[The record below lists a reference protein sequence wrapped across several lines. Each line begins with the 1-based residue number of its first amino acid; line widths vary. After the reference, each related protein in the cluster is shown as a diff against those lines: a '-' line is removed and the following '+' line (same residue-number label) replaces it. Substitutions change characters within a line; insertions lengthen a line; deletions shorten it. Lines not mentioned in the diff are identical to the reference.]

1 MSSRATSS
9 TRGRKSPE
17 RTARA
22 AGLSASQPKS
32 TSSTKPMYPSG
43 ECTRKPPQWRKAR
56 PARNKADLADSGT
69 YVVQEGCG
77 ERLIGE
83 HDQAGRVSED
93 VTPIKRVLWREVD
106 SAVQLEHDPA
116 SLGGGE
122 EVDAHEVRPDR
133 GSGCESKGAGPGRR
147 RDAAALRSEGDV
159 RPPFARRRD
168 PLDRS
173 DHLAADDE
181 EAKVVAARGHELLQE
196 RPLLL
201 EPPPPPETAQHP
213 LELVPRPAEHDVA
226 TPASEPGLDYDREID
241 GWRAAVSVDVRR
253 PRVGDSMSCQT
264 KRRRELVVDG
274 EEGARIVEDADAL
287 TPEPTKLP
295 QAGFDPVQGWTD
307 VETGEGDVVLPC
319 PEPDLLGIGNRRRD
333 SEPVAGGQEGAVRRR
348 RASRDEEDG
357 PRGGSPLAPPEA

>member
-147 RDAAALRSEGDV
+147 RD
-159 RPPFARRRD
+159 
-168 PLDRS
+168 
-173 DHLAADDE
+173 
-181 EAKVVAARGHELLQE
+181 
-196 RPLLL
+196 
-201 EPPPPPETAQHP
+201 TAQHP

-241 GWRAAVSVDVRR
+241 GWQAAVSLDVRR
-253 PRVGDSMSCQT
+253 RRVGDSMSCQT
-264 KRRRELVVDG
+264 QRRCELVVDG
-274 EEGARIVEDADAL
+274 EEGARIVEDADTL

-333 SEPVAGGQEGAVRRR
+333 SESVAGGQKGDVRRR
-348 RASRDEEDG
+348 GASRDEKDG